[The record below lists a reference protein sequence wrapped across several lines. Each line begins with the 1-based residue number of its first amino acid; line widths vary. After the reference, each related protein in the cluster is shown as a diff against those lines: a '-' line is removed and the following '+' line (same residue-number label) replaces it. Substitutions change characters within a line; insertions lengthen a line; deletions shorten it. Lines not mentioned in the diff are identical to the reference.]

1 MVDNVVFEHPSLLFL
16 QKKCQAISY
25 IVAFNDAV
33 YLELYKRRD
42 RLPHQE
48 ENSLINALQNG
59 NVVGF
64 DGEFEHGCG

>member
-1 MVDNVVFEHPSLLFL
+1 M
-16 QKKCQAISY
+16 
-25 IVAFNDAV
+25 AFNDAV

>member
-1 MVDNVVFEHPSLLFL
+1 M
-16 QKKCQAISY
+16 
-25 IVAFNDAV
+25 AFNDAV

-48 ENSLINALQNG
+48 ENNLINALQNG

-64 DGEFEHGCG
+64 YGEF